1 MNTYEVVICH
11 SAEGLP
17 KWVSDSLRAELVKH
31 WACPYIACTGV
42 LLIRRNGEVL
52 VFPEGDP
59 EDNTFSRNFS
69 FIAEE
74 LLQAYKTGYEAAW
87 TDRGTLASEK
97 QGGA

>member
-1 MNTYEVVICH
+1 MNIEDMRIGGRYML
-11 SAEGLP
+11 AG
-17 KWVSDSLRAELVKH
+17 ELVECVGLTREM
-31 WACPYIACTGV
+31 AGGRAPTA
-42 LLIRRNGEVL
+42 RRNGEVL